1 MSPPPLRRNA
11 RYQFLWAGAA
21 CATLGT
27 EINRVALPLTLLAL
41 TGSAT
46 RAGLVAA
53 TLTAAMLLA
62 QMPAGI
68 WDRHDRRRI
77 LLLAQAVQVLNAL
90 VLLAGL
96 AAGFAGL
103 ALFLVFA
110 AVDGV
115 CQAFLGPVRQVSIRA
130 VVPIPQLRGAF
141 AQEEA
146 RSHAGRVL
154 GPALGG
160 VLQGVGLLAPYL
172 AMAVSVA
179 AAWCFALAARVPR
192 RPGEGVE
199 AADPGRSVGPY
210 ADARSATEAADP
222 DVPIGPDGDDAPRE
236 DAADPP
242 ADAPRRR
249 GMLAESWEALRW
261 LVGRPGLRELSV
273 VIMAMNFFG
282 GGVTL
287 ALIVHIGALGGSGA
301 LAGLVL
307 TGIGIGGL
315 IGALASGWVT
325 ARVPAGRLAI
335 GVPAL
340 LGLCLGLAALPL
352 APWWPFFPILAFSL
366 VTPALN
372 VASGAVTAQLVP
384 ADMLGRV
391 GALLTVTG
399 GALAPLGPLLGG
411 VLAGSL
417 GGDWALAI
425 AGAGFVL
432 TALLGALSPTL
443 RRFEAGE

>member
-11 RYQFLWAGAA
+11 RYQFLWAGAT

-68 WDRHDRRRI
+68 WVDRHDRRRI
-77 LLLAQAVQVLNAL
+77 LLLAQAVQVLGAL

-96 AAGFAGL
+96 ATGFAGL

-115 CQAFLGPVRQVSIRA
+115 CQAFLGPVRKVSIRA
-130 VVPIPQLRGAF
+130 VVPVSQLRGAF

-160 VLQGVGLLAPYL
+160 ALQGVGLLAPYL
-172 AMAVSVA
+172 AMAASVA
-179 AAWCFALAARVPR
+179 AAWFFALAARVPR
-192 RPGEGVE
+192 RPGEG
-199 AADPGRSVGPY
+199 
-210 ADARSATEAADP
+210 ADARSATEESDA
-222 DVPIGPDGDDAPRE
+222 DVPVGPDGDGAPQEVDAELR
-236 DAADPP
+236 

-249 GMLAESWEALRW
+249 DMVAETWEALRW

-315 IGALASGWVT
+315 LGALASGWVT

-372 VASGAVTAQLVP
+372 VASGAVTAQLAP
-384 ADMLGRV
+384 ADMLGRI
-391 GALLTVTG
+391 GALLTVTR

-417 GGDWALAI
+417 GGDWALVI

-443 RRFEAGE
+443 RRFAAS